1 MIRIY
6 AFLLLFVL
14 IASCRPATYTP
25 KPRGYYKISLPA
37 HKYRSFDVAGFP
49 YKFEYPTYGNIIRDS
64 SFFGQR
70 PENPYWINI
79 DFPELGGKIYISYKQ
94 ISQSQPLEKLM
105 DDSYKMSITVHSKR
119 ADYIE
124 DYNFNDYNRHVHGI
138 FYNVGGDAASSYQFY
153 ATDSVHH
160 FIRGALYFDVAPNAD
175 SLKPVNEF
183 LRKDMEHMLETL
195 VWPN

>member
-6 AFLLLFVL
+6 QFLFLFVL

-25 KPRGYYKISLPA
+25 KPRGYYKITLPTHRYKA
-37 HKYRSFDVAGFP
+37 FDIDGFP

-64 SFFGQR
+64 SFFGQK

-79 DFPELGGKIYISYKQ
+79 DFPELGGRIYLSYKQ
-94 ISQSQPLEKLM
+94 ISQNQPLEKLM

-124 DYNFNDYNRHVHGI
+124 DYNFNDNNRHVHGI